1 MNNSS
6 LMTFMEDFI
15 ITPAIKELKSLL
27 NPAKSMVTYLK
38 SENYENDLLSHTQSK
53 IEFYLLQY

>member
-15 ITPAIKELKSLL
+15 ITPGIKELKSLL
-27 NPAKSMVTYLK
+27 NPAKSMLTYLK
-38 SENYENDLLSHTQSK
+38 SENYENDILSPTQS
-53 IEFYLLQY
+53 LN